1 MTSHSC
7 MPEPDHTSRRRLLG
21 LAARSAALVG
31 GAALTAGQG
40 SAAHAHDEAP
50 IVGSWQVTATPAGG
64 QPGGPPRV
72 LVSFTGDGVAL
83 RTAPLQQAAP
93 PPLGVPK
100 MFISTTHGSWGR
112 TDDGRFGLTFIGFA
126 FDDTGAF
133 LATQRIRVA
142 VQVDDTAESFSGPY
156 QTDFLADDGTVKA
169 SSSGTVQG
177 TRIQMELP
185 A

>member
-1 MTSHSC
+1 MISHPR
-7 MPEPDHTSRRRLLG
+7 MPAPDHTRRRRLLG
-21 LAARSAALVG
+21 LAARGVALLG
-31 GAALTAGQG
+31 GAALAAGRG
-40 SAAHAHDEAP
+40 STVHAQDEAP
-50 IVGSWQVTATPAGG
+50 LVGSWLVTATPAGG
-64 QPGGPPRV
+64 QAGGPPRL
-72 LVSFTGDGVAL
+72 LVSFTSDGVAL

-126 FDDTGAF
+126 FDDTGVF

-142 VQVDDTAESFSGPY
+142 VQVDDTAGSFSGPY

-169 SSSGTVQG
+169 SASGTVQG

-185 A
+185 T

>member
-1 MTSHSC
+1 MTSHSRI
-7 MPEPDHTSRRRLLG
+7 PEPDQTRRRRLLG
-21 LAARSAALVG
+21 LAARSAALLG
-31 GAALTAGQG
+31 GAAVTIDQG
-40 SAAHAHDEAP
+40 SATHAQDQAP
-50 IVGSWQVTATPAGG
+50 IVGSWLVTATPAGG
-64 QPGGPPRV
+64 QPGGPPRL
-72 LVSFTGDGVAL
+72 LVSFMGDGVAL

-100 MFISTTHGSWGR
+100 MFISTTHGTWGQS
-112 TDDGRFGLTFIGFA
+112 DDGRFGLTFVGFA

-142 VQVDDTAESFSGPY
+142 VQVDDSGGSFSGPY

-177 TRIQMELP
+177 TRIQMQLP